1 MTVQECDQVVNTVK
15 ILRREVYIDDRFIND
30 SLYESIYK
38 ELKMNKIIINDFQV
52 FNNPDEGKLISVNFD
67 NNTNM
72 NGQILY
78 YYLFNHIWEAFRRSI
93 HYYHFNIN
101 RINGYSD
108 IKLTNNIIN
117 VTMTSNNSFMIII

>member
-78 YYLFNHIWEAFRRSI
+78 YYL
-93 HYYHFNIN
+93 
-101 RINGYSD
+101 
-108 IKLTNNIIN
+108 
-117 VTMTSNNSFMIII
+117 